1 VDLKFVCRENIEIC
15 LREVNAKFGSNFGM
29 PVVYYVE
36 LISVACSRGVEI
48 SALDGQP
55 GKADE
60 LEEIAA
66 K

>member
-1 VDLKFVCRENIEIC
+1 VDLNFVCQANIEIC
-15 LREVNAKFGSNFGM
+15 LREINAKFGSNLGM
-29 PVVYYVE
+29 AVVYYSQ
-36 LISVACSRGVEI
+36 LISVACSRGAEI

-55 GKADE
+55 GKAEE

>member
-1 VDLKFVCRENIEIC
+1 
-15 LREVNAKFGSNFGM
+15 M
-29 PVVYYVE
+29 PVVYYVQ
-36 LISVACSRGVEI
+36 LKSVACSRRAEI

-55 GKADE
+55 GKAEE

>member
-1 VDLKFVCRENIEIC
+1 
-15 LREVNAKFGSNFGM
+15 M
-29 PVVYYVE
+29 PVVYYAQ
-36 LISVACSRGVEI
+36 LISVACSRGAEI

-55 GKADE
+55 GKAEE

>member
-1 VDLKFVCRENIEIC
+1 
-15 LREVNAKFGSNFGM
+15 M
-29 PVVYYVE
+29 PVVYYSL

-48 SALDGQP
+48 LVLDGQP
-55 GKADE
+55 GKAEE